1 MSDDIGPM
9 NLDLLERIPLTAR
22 ALLDV
27 GCGDGLL
34 MGEFRR
40 RNPATLTVGIE
51 FDADQAA
58 LAAMRL
64 HQVHVVDVEADP
76 CPFGEQMFDVIVYND
91 ILEHLADPWDVIRRQ
106 LPSLAPDG
114 CILLC
119 VPNLEHWS
127 FTEKLLR
134 GTWDYE
140 ESGLLDQTHLR
151 WFRRQTLHQGLAQL
165 GLEVQECLPRVF
177 DRRQAEEFTR
187 ALAPGL
193 RQIGVDAD
201 ELLTRASALQ
211 YVFVAA
217 RKLEPVIEIFS
228 TMLPPVG
235 GVSHVRVIEPMLA
248 MGSLRGVTTR
258 VVQSLPPPPTDAT
271 PRIFSF
277 HRPALLDADGL
288 VPIRDALSRGLLLTC
303 EFDDH
308 PDYIPALKGGLVQNF
323 RAVHAVQTSTAALAD
338 ILRADNPEITV
349 FANAC
354 ARLPEPRNYADPER
368 VTMFFAGINRQDD
381 WPPYVRA
388 INGVCGVVGERLH
401 LRIVGDR
408 GFFDALETTHKSFT
422 PLCDYATY
430 NSLLAGSDISFM
442 PLVDNPFNRCK
453 SDLKFIEAAS
463 HRVTA
468 LASPV
473 AYAATIEDGRTGV
486 LFTDPGDLRN
496 RLLRLVVNPEAG
508 RQLADTARRYVIE
521 ERMLAYQVAQRVAW
535 YRGLW
540 ARKAELD
547 AALFARVPELLGR
560 G

>member
-1 MSDDIGPM
+1 MSDDIGPI
-9 NLDLLERIPLTAR
+9 NLDLLERIPLTVR

-27 GCGDGLL
+27 GCGDGALI
-34 MGEFRR
+34 GEFRR
-40 RNPATLTVGIE
+40 RNPATHTVGIE
-51 FDADQAA
+51 RDPA
-58 LAAMRL
+58 LAAMAAE
-64 HQVHVVDVEADP
+64 QMAEVHVVDLEADP
-76 CPFGEQMFDVIVYND
+76 CPYGAQTFDCIIYND
-91 ILEHLADPWDVIRRQ
+91 ILEHLAQPWEVIRRQ
-106 LPSLAPDG
+106 IESLTPDG
-114 CILLC
+114 CIVLC

-140 ESGLLDQTHLR
+140 GNGLLDRDHLR
-151 WFRRQTLHQGLAQL
+151 WFRRQTLYQGLAQL
-165 GLEVQECLPRVF
+165 GLDVQECLPRVF

-187 ALAPGL
+187 ALTPGL

-201 ELLTRASALQ
+201 ELLTRAAALQ
-211 YVFVAA
+211 YILVAA
-217 RKLEPVIEIFS
+217 RRLEPPIEIFS

-235 GVSHVRVIEPMLA
+235 GVSHVRVIEPMRA

-271 PRIFSF
+271 PHIFSF
-277 HRPALLDADGL
+277 HRPALLDAGGL
-288 VPIRDALSRGLLLTC
+288 VPLRDALGRGFLLTC

-308 PDYIPALKGGLVQNF
+308 PDYIPALMGGQVQNF
-323 RAVHAVQTSTAALAD
+323 RAVHAVQTSTETLAAL
-338 ILRADNPEITV
+338 LREQNPEVAV
-349 FANAC
+349 FTNAV
-354 ARLPEPRNYADPER
+354 ARLPDVRNYQNPDR

-408 GFFDALETTHKSFT
+408 GFFDALETPHKSFT

-430 NSLLAGSDISFM
+430 NALLAGSDISFM

-453 SDLKFIEAAS
+453 SDLKFIEAAA

-468 LASPV
+468 LASPI
-473 AYAATIEDGRTGV
+473 AYAATVEDGVTGV
-486 LFTDPGDLRN
+486 LFDGPADLRN

-508 RQLADTARRYVIE
+508 RELADAARRYVIQ
-521 ERMLAYQVAQRVAW
+521 ERMLAYQIAQRVAW
-535 YRGLW
+535 YRSLW
-540 ARKAELD
+540 TRKPELD
-547 AALFARVPELLGR
+547 AALYTRVPELR
-560 G
+560 R